1 MKHTTFALLFSAV
14 ALGVFSSQAA
24 FAAKTQITFLY
35 SDDDPELVH
44 FMEQKVNAF
53 SQSNDHIDVNFVST
67 GYNALQTQLPMQLA
81 AGLGPDIAKTTQMGL
96 LGYTLDLRPY
106 LKDPTA
112 FEKRY
117 GAGIDKIMRVNGVH
131 AKDALPGFVASWT
144 ADLPFVNVTL
154 FEQAGVP
161 LPKPGYTMDDLMAAS
176 KQVAEKTGVHIPFT
190 IDRSGFRFSGP
201 AYSYGA
207 RYEKDGLINFP
218 DEAAQ
223 RWIKDLKRWS
233 DEGTFPRE
241 MWGAA
246 GGGQYK
252 SMADDFVNGNIVTYF
267 SGNWQLNQFS
277 KQIGD
282 GFDWKVLPAPCKE
295 KCISMGG
302 ATFIMPFNT
311 TKHPQQVAEFME
323 WLGSEPLQREIA
335 EKFNIIVGADIAD
348 LHYQTKDKH
357 VIDGLTTAR
366 AEIAKIPAYVF
377 DWEKMESL
385 GGNELYPIILTRFT
399 QYLNDQISFDEYLR
413 LTNNDVQRLNQTI
426 STNRQQRKGAQ

>member
-1 MKHTTFALLFSAV
+1 MMRPNTALFFSALALGLFSNS
-14 ALGVFSSQAA
+14 AL
-24 FAAKTQITFLY
+24 AAKTQITFLY

-44 FMEQKVNAF
+44 FMEQKVKSF
-53 SQSNDHIDVNFVST
+53 SQSNERIDVNFVST

-106 LKDPTA
+106 LKDPAA

-117 GAGIDKIMRVNGVH
+117 NTGIEKVMRVKGVH
-131 AKDALPGFVASWT
+131 KADTLPGFVASWT
-144 ADLPFVNVTL
+144 ADLPFINVTL

-161 LPKPGYTMDDLMAAS
+161 LPQPGYTIDDLMKAS
-176 KQVAEKTGVHIPFT
+176 KLVAEKTGVHIPFT

-207 RYEKDGLINFP
+207 RYDKDGLINFP
-218 DEAAQ
+218 DAAAQ
-223 RWIKDLKRWS
+223 QWIKDLKRWS
-233 DEGTFPRE
+233 DEGVFPRE

-267 SGNWQLNQFS
+267 SGNWLLNQFS

-302 ATFIMPFNT
+302 ATFIMPFTT
-311 TKHPQQVAEFME
+311 TKHPQEVAEFME

-335 EKFNIIVGADIAD
+335 EHFNIIVGADIAD

-357 VIDGLTTAR
+357 VIDGLNTAR
-366 AEIAKIPAYVF
+366 EEIKKIPSYVF
-377 DWEKMESL
+377 DWERMESL
-385 GGNELYPIILTRFT
+385 GANELYPIILTRFT
-399 QYLNDQISFDEYLR
+399 QYLNDQVSFDEYLR
-413 LTNNDVQRLNQTI
+413 LTSNDVKRLNETI
-426 STNRQQRKGAQ
+426 ATNQQQRKNAP

>member
-1 MKHTTFALLFSAV
+1 MMRPNTALFFSALALGLFSNS
-14 ALGVFSSQAA
+14 AL
-24 FAAKTQITFLY
+24 AAKTQITFLY

-44 FMEQKVNAF
+44 FMEQKVKSF
-53 SQSNDHIDVNFVST
+53 SQSNERIDVNFVST

-106 LKDPTA
+106 LKDPAA

-117 GAGIDKIMRVNGVH
+117 NAGIEKIMRVKGVH
-131 AKDALPGFVASWT
+131 KADALPGFVASWT
-144 ADLPFVNVTL
+144 ADLPFINVTL

-161 LPKPGYTMDDLMAAS
+161 IPQPGYTIDDLMKAS
-176 KQVAEKTGVHIPFT
+176 KLVAEKTGVHIPFT

-207 RYEKDGLINFP
+207 RYDKDGLINFP
-218 DEAAQ
+218 DAAAQ
-223 RWIKDLKRWS
+223 LWIKDLKRWS
-233 DEGTFPRE
+233 DEGVFPRE

-267 SGNWQLNQFS
+267 SGNWLLNQFS

-302 ATFIMPFNT
+302 ATFIMPFTT
-311 TKHPQQVAEFME
+311 TKHPQEVAEFME

-335 EKFNIIVGADIAD
+335 EHFNIIVGADIAD

-357 VIDGLTTAR
+357 VIDGLNTAR
-366 AEIAKIPAYVF
+366 EEIKKIPSYVF
-377 DWEKMESL
+377 DWERMESL
-385 GGNELYPIILTRFT
+385 GANELYPIILTRFT
-399 QYLNDQISFDEYLR
+399 QYLNDQVSFDEYLR
-413 LTNNDVQRLNQTI
+413 LTSNDVKRLNETI
-426 STNRQQRKGAQ
+426 ATNQQQRKNAP

>member
-1 MKHTTFALLFSAV
+1 MMRPNTALLFSAL
-14 ALGVFSSQAA
+14 ALGLFSNSAL
-24 FAAKTQITFLY
+24 AAKTQITFLY

-44 FMEQKVNAF
+44 FMEQKVKSF
-53 SQSNDHIDVNFVST
+53 SQSNEHINVNFVST

-106 LKDPTA
+106 LKDPAA

-117 GAGIDKIMRVNGVH
+117 SAGIEKIMRVKGVH
-131 AKDALPGFVASWT
+131 KADALPGFVASWT
-144 ADLPFVNVTL
+144 ADLPFINVTL

-161 LPKPGYTMDDLMAAS
+161 LPQPGYTIDDLMKSS
-176 KQVAEKTGVHIPFT
+176 KLVAEKTGVHIPFT

-207 RYEKDGLINFP
+207 RYDKDGLINFP
-218 DEAAQ
+218 DTAAQ
-223 RWIKDLKRWS
+223 EWIKDLKRWS
-233 DEGTFPRE
+233 DEGVFPRE

-267 SGNWQLNQFS
+267 SGNWLLNQFS

-302 ATFIMPFNT
+302 ATFIMPFTT
-311 TKHPQQVAEFME
+311 TKHPQEVAEFME

-335 EKFNIIVGADIAD
+335 ERFNIIVGADITD

-357 VIDGLTTAR
+357 VIDGLNTAR
-366 AEIAKIPAYVF
+366 EEIKKIPSYVF
-377 DWEKMESL
+377 DWERMESL
-385 GGNELYPIILTRFT
+385 GANELYPIILTRFT
-399 QYLNDQISFDEYLR
+399 QYLNDQVSFDEYLR
-413 LTNNDVQRLNQTI
+413 LTSNDVKRLNETI
-426 STNRQQRKGAQ
+426 ATNQQQRKNAP

>member
-1 MKHTTFALLFSAV
+1 MMRSNTALFFSALALGLFSNSV
-14 ALGVFSSQAA
+14 L
-24 FAAKTQITFLY
+24 AAKTQITFLY

-44 FMEQKVNAF
+44 FMEQKVKAF
-53 SQSNDHIDVNFVST
+53 SQSNERIDVNFVST

-106 LKDPTA
+106 LKDPAA

-117 GAGIDKIMRVNGVH
+117 SAGIEKIMRVKGVH
-131 AKDALPGFVASWT
+131 KADALPGFVASWT

-161 LPKPGYTMDDLMAAS
+161 LPQPGYTIDDLMKAS
-176 KQVAEKTGVHIPFT
+176 KLVAEKTGVHIPFT

-207 RYEKDGLINFP
+207 RYDKDGLINFP
-218 DEAAQ
+218 DTAAQ
-223 RWIKDLKRWS
+223 QWIKDLKRWS
-233 DEGTFPRE
+233 DEGVFPRE

-267 SGNWQLNQFS
+267 SGNWLLNQFS

-302 ATFIMPFNT
+302 ATFIMPFTT
-311 TKHPQQVAEFME
+311 TKHPQEVAEFME

-335 EKFNIIVGADIAD
+335 ERFNIIVGADIAD

-357 VIDGLTTAR
+357 VIDGLNTAR
-366 AEIAKIPAYVF
+366 EEIKKIPSYVF
-377 DWEKMESL
+377 DWERMESL
-385 GGNELYPIILTRFT
+385 GANELYPIILTRFT
-399 QYLNDQISFDEYLR
+399 QYLNDQVSFDEYLR
-413 LTNNDVQRLNQTI
+413 LTSNDVKRLNETI
-426 STNRQQRKGAQ
+426 ATNQQQRKNAP

>member
-1 MKHTTFALLFSAV
+1 MMRSNTALFFSALALGLFSSS
-14 ALGVFSSQAA
+14 AL
-24 FAAKTQITFLY
+24 AAKTQITFLY

-44 FMEQKVNAF
+44 FMEQKVKAF
-53 SQSNDHIDVNFVST
+53 SQSNERIDVNFVST

-106 LKDPTA
+106 LKDPAT

-117 GAGIDKIMRVNGVH
+117 SAGIEKIMRVKGVH
-131 AKDALPGFVASWT
+131 KADALPGFVASWT

-161 LPKPGYTMDDLMAAS
+161 LPQPGYTIDDLMKAS
-176 KQVAEKTGVHIPFT
+176 KLVAEKTGVHIPFT

-207 RYEKDGLINFP
+207 RYDKDGLINFP
-218 DEAAQ
+218 DAAAQ
-223 RWIKDLKRWS
+223 QWIKDLKHWS
-233 DEGTFPRE
+233 DEGVFPRE

-267 SGNWQLNQFS
+267 SGNWLLNQFS

-302 ATFIMPFNT
+302 ATFIMPFTT
-311 TKHPQQVAEFME
+311 TKHPQEVAEFME

-335 EKFNIIVGADIAD
+335 ERFNIIVGADIPD

-357 VIDGLTTAR
+357 VIDGLNTAR
-366 AEIAKIPAYVF
+366 EEIKKIPSYVF
-377 DWEKMESL
+377 DWERMESL
-385 GGNELYPIILTRFT
+385 GANELYPIILTRFT
-399 QYLNDQISFDEYLR
+399 QYLNDQVSFDEYLR
-413 LTNNDVQRLNQTI
+413 LTSNDVKRLNETI
-426 STNRQQRKGAQ
+426 ATNQQQRKNAP

>member
-1 MKHTTFALLFSAV
+1 MMRPNTALLFSAL
-14 ALGVFSSQAA
+14 ALGLFSNSAL
-24 FAAKTQITFLY
+24 AAKTQITFLY

-44 FMEQKVNAF
+44 FMEQKVKSF
-53 SQSNDHIDVNFVST
+53 SQSNEHINVNFVST

-106 LKDPTA
+106 LKDPAA

-117 GAGIDKIMRVNGVH
+117 SAGIEKIMRVKGVH
-131 AKDALPGFVASWT
+131 KADALPGFVASWT
-144 ADLPFVNVTL
+144 ADLPFINVTL

-161 LPKPGYTMDDLMAAS
+161 LPQPGYTIDDLMKSS
-176 KQVAEKTGVHIPFT
+176 KLVAEKTGVHIPFT

-207 RYEKDGLINFP
+207 RYDKDGLINFP
-218 DEAAQ
+218 DTAAQ
-223 RWIKDLKRWS
+223 QWIKDLKRWS
-233 DEGTFPRE
+233 DEGVFPRE

-267 SGNWQLNQFS
+267 SGNWLLNQFS

-302 ATFIMPFNT
+302 ATFIMPFTT
-311 TKHPQQVAEFME
+311 TKHPQEVAEFME

-335 EKFNIIVGADIAD
+335 ERFNIIVGADITD

-357 VIDGLTTAR
+357 VIDGLNTAR
-366 AEIAKIPAYVF
+366 EEIKKIPSYVF
-377 DWEKMESL
+377 DWERMESL
-385 GGNELYPIILTRFT
+385 GANELYPIILTRFT
-399 QYLNDQISFDEYLR
+399 QYLNDQVSFDEYLR
-413 LTNNDVQRLNQTI
+413 LTSNDVKRLNETI
-426 STNRQQRKGAQ
+426 ATNQQQRKNAP

>member
-1 MKHTTFALLFSAV
+1 MIRPNTALFFSAL
-14 ALGVFSSQAA
+14 ALGLFGNSAL
-24 FAAKTQITFLY
+24 AAKTQITFLY

-44 FMEQKVNAF
+44 FMEQKVKSF
-53 SQSNDHIDVNFVST
+53 SQSNERIDVNFVST

-106 LKDPTA
+106 LKDPAA

-117 GAGIDKIMRVNGVH
+117 SAGIEKIMRVKGVH
-131 AKDALPGFVASWT
+131 KADALPGFVASWT

-161 LPKPGYTMDDLMAAS
+161 LPQPGYTIDDLMKAS
-176 KQVAEKTGVHIPFT
+176 KLVAEKTGVHIPFT

-207 RYEKDGLINFP
+207 RYDKNGLINFP
-218 DEAAQ
+218 DAAAQ
-223 RWIKDLKRWS
+223 QWIKDLKSWS
-233 DEGTFPRE
+233 DEGVFPRE

-267 SGNWQLNQFS
+267 SGNWLLNQFS

-302 ATFIMPFNT
+302 ATFIMPFTT
-311 TKHPQQVAEFME
+311 TKHPQEVAEFME

-335 EKFNIIVGADIAD
+335 ERFNIIVGADIAD

-357 VIDGLTTAR
+357 VIDGLNTAR
-366 AEIAKIPAYVF
+366 EEIKKIPSYVF
-377 DWEKMESL
+377 DWERMESL
-385 GGNELYPIILTRFT
+385 GANELYPIILTRFT
-399 QYLNDQISFDEYLR
+399 QYLNDQVSFDEYLR
-413 LTNNDVQRLNQTI
+413 LTSNDVKRLNETI
-426 STNRQQRKGAQ
+426 ATNQQQRKNAP